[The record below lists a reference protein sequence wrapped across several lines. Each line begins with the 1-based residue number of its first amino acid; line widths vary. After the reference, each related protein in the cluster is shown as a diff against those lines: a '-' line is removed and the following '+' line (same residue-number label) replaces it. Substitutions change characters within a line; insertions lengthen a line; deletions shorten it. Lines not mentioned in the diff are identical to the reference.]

1 MQTTC
6 LQAHSRLSWDQ
17 ELKPWLMAG
26 SAESMCPVEEGL
38 LDTYLQRRRRGHHHS
53 GDMRV

>member
-26 SAESMCPVEEGL
+26 SAESMCPVEKGL
-38 LDTYLQRRRRGHHHS
+38 LDTYLQRRRGHHHS